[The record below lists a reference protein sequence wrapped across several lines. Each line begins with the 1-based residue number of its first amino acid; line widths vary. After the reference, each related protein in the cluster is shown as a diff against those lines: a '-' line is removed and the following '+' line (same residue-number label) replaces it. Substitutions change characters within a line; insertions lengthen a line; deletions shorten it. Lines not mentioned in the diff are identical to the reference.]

1 MQIPNDF
8 KFTFQIEGLQL
19 NSLEEFYALDKET
32 VLKYF
37 GFLID
42 KETLGEELIRR
53 NITSIEDVQEA
64 IFMSNGSYFTQLN
77 DEKVTQR
84 MTEDLK
90 AKYKLWIH
98 NTDLLEEV
106 FIPYTKLD
114 SSKMYERMQKQKKD
128 GTLKKFFT
136 K

>member
-1 MQIPNDF
+1 MQIPDDF
-8 KFTFQIEGLQL
+8 KFTFQIKGLEL

-32 VLKYF
+32 VLRFF
-37 GFLID
+37 GFLIV
-42 KETLGEELIRR
+42 ENTLGEELIRR
-53 NITSIEDVQEA
+53 NITSVEDVQEA
-64 IFMSNGSYFTQLN
+64 IFISNGGFFAQLN
-77 DEKVTQR
+77 DEKVAQR

-114 SSKMYERMQKQKKD
+114 PNRMYERVQKHKED
-128 GTLKKFFT
+128 GTLNKFFH
-136 K
+136 

>member
-1 MQIPNDF
+1 MQIPDDF
-8 KFTFQIEGLQL
+8 KFTFQIKGLEL

-32 VLKYF
+32 VLSFF
-37 GFLID
+37 GFLIV
-42 KETLGEELIRR
+42 ENTLGEELIRR
-53 NITSIEDVQEA
+53 NITSVEDVQEA
-64 IFMSNGSYFTQLN
+64 IFISNGGYFTQLN
-77 DEKVTQR
+77 DEKVAQR

-114 SSKMYERMQKQKKD
+114 PNRMYERVQKHKED
-128 GTLKKFFT
+128 GTLNKFFH
-136 K
+136 

>member
-1 MQIPNDF
+1 MQIPDDF
-8 KFTFQIEGLQL
+8 KFTFQIKGLEL

-32 VLKYF
+32 VLSFF
-37 GFLID
+37 GFLIV
-42 KETLGEELIRR
+42 ENTLGEELIRR
-53 NITSIEDVQEA
+53 NITSVEDVQEA
-64 IFMSNGSYFTQLN
+64 IFISNGGFFAQLN
-77 DEKVTQR
+77 DEKVAQR

-114 SSKMYERMQKQKKD
+114 PNRMYERVQKHKED
-128 GTLKKFFT
+128 GTLNKFFH
-136 K
+136 

>member
-77 DEKVTQR
+77 DEKITQR